1 MQVFRTALILIIMF
15 QNCSKESSGN
25 YAFEV
30 FSKKMN
36 IFGIDIL
43 ATEETSND
51 KIIHAATILAE
62 YLDNDENGIP
72 DNAKVVDALIKHKA
86 TLVMFKSYETM
97 KYKKFFHSSNWPDG
111 QTTDKRAV
119 QDLYDDETHP
129 NGAANGIFDA
139 SLEEV
144 LHLITFGGYSNAYP
158 EIFGT
163 KRGTA
168 VSKAVDMAR
177 GGYFAEDDPSDCDD
191 DPNENWATGQCAVP
205 PNGVYPN
212 DAWYTYT
219 DTTCSYDCMVTEY
232 TYWAITSV
240 LGAQSN
246 KCDDIADEWVLCTAS
261 QVESRDNGVYRLL
274 GDTSFALPTRL
285 PRGDYNYTRIEI
297 EH

>member
-1 MQVFRTALILIIMF
+1 MF
-15 QNCSKESSGN
+15 QSCSKESSGD
-25 YAFEV
+25 YGFEV

-36 IFGIDIL
+36 IFGITIL

-51 KIIHAATILAE
+51 KMIHAATILAE

-72 DNAKVVDALIKHKA
+72 DNAKVVDDLIKHKA
-86 TLVMFKSYETM
+86 TLVMFKSYGSM
-97 KYKKFFHSSNWPDG
+97 KYKKFFHSSKWPDG

-129 NGAANGIFDA
+129 NGAADGIFDA

-177 GGYFAEDDPSDCDD
+177 GGYFDISSISTGDSVGYAFQKNTQKMHGIHMMMKHVNMVARYMNTC
-191 DPNENWATGQCAVP
+191 TGQ
-205 PNGVYPN
+205 
-212 DAWYTYT
+212 
-219 DTTCSYDCMVTEY
+219 
-232 TYWAITSV
+232 
-240 LGAQSN
+240 
-246 KCDDIADEWVLCTAS
+246 
-261 QVESRDNGVYRLL
+261 
-274 GDTSFALPTRL
+274 
-285 PRGDYNYTRIEI
+285 
-297 EH
+297 